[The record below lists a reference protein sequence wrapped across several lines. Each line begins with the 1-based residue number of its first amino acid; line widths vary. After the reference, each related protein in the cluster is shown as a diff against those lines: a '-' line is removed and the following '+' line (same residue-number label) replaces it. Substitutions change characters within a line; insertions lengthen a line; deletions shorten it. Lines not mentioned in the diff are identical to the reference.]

1 MSATHLFQR
10 AFGMKPTHTASAP
23 GRVNLI
29 GEHTDYNGGHAMPI
43 AIAQRTS
50 VAMRVSGT
58 PELRA
63 VSEQVDQGIVK
74 VFGEGAEK
82 GDFVSYVQGAYWALQ
97 NAGYS
102 VKAVDL
108 AVSSDVPIGSGLSSS
123 AALIVATLRA
133 FRETCDLKLTDLE
146 IAKLAHRAEREFV
159 GVPVGTLDQMA
170 CSLGTEESALL
181 LDTRSLHFELVPLP
195 ADTEL
200 VVVDSA
206 VRHSHVSGGYRT
218 RRAECER
225 AAAIL
230 GVEWLCDL
238 REPLSDL
245 MAGPGWQ
252 RLEQSLQ
259 RRVHHVLSENLR
271 VFSAARAMRENDPV
285 TLGQC
290 LDASH
295 QSLRDFFEVS
305 TPEVDTLVDAL
316 RSVEGCFGARMTGG
330 GFGGAAIALA
340 RKGAGE
346 TVAHQAA
353 KRYESLIPDFTP
365 RVISPKPRETLL

>member
-1 MSATHLFQR
+1 MSATSLFER
-10 AFGMKPTHTASAP
+10 TFGTNPTHCADAP

-29 GEHTDYNGGHAMPI
+29 GEHTDYNGGYAMPI
-43 AIAQRTS
+43 AISQRTS
-50 VAMRVSGT
+50 VAMRVSGRA
-58 PELRA
+58 ELRA
-63 VSEQVDQGIVK
+63 VSEQVDEGSVQL
-74 VFGEGAEK
+74 FGDSAEK

-97 NAGYS
+97 DAGYP
-102 VKAVDL
+102 VLPVDL
-108 AVSSDVPIGSGLSSS
+108 AVTSDVPIGSGLSSS
-123 AALIVATLRA
+123 AALIVATMRA
-133 FRETCDLKLTDLE
+133 FRETFGLELSDLQ
-146 IAKLAHRAEREFV
+146 IAKLAHRAESEFV

-170 CSLGTEESALL
+170 CSLGSEDNALL
-181 LDTRSLHFELVPLP
+181 LDTRTLEFERVPLP
-195 ADTEL
+195 VNTEL
-200 VVVDSA
+200 VVVDSS

-225 AAAIL
+225 AAALL

-238 REPLSDL
+238 REPLADF

-252 RLEQSLQ
+252 RLEHSLQ

-271 VFSAARAMRENDPV
+271 VFEAARAMRNNDPV

-290 LDASH
+290 LNASH

-316 RSVEGCFGARMTGG
+316 RSVDGCFGARMTGG

-340 RKGAGE
+340 RKGSGE
-346 TVAHQAA
+346 TVARRAA
-353 KRYESLIPDFTP
+353 QRYASLIPNFTP
-365 RVISPKPRETLL
+365 KVISPKPRETLL